1 MEEDDGFDV
10 LLFELMLEVVL
21 MMCDMLWCVWVVF
34 DDLLVCSCVVFEMVW
49 LCEEMLQI
57 VVCVLNVL
65 QMFVYFMVCDV
76 ECYCVECFDV
86 CYCGVVCLVFLG
98 GCVWWW

>member
-49 LCEEMLQI
+49 LCEEML
-57 VVCVLNVL
+57 
-65 QMFVYFMVCDV
+65 
-76 ECYCVECFDV
+76 
-86 CYCGVVCLVFLG
+86 
-98 GCVWWW
+98 